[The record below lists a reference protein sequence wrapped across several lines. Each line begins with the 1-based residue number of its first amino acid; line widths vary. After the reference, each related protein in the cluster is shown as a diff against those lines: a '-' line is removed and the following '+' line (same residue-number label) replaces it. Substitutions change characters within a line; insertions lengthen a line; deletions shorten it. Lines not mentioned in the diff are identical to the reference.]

1 MILVSFKTHLFISL
15 ILLSTLASVPIQAKE
30 VRIAVASNFKNAMS
44 LVVEAYRELSGNK
57 VVVSYGSTGKHYAQ
71 LINGA
76 PIDIF
81 YAADDYRPKLLE
93 QKGIAVANTR
103 FTYALG
109 KLILWT
115 SLQSKVGLNQD
126 VLINNDFRYL
136 ALANPKLSPYGQAA
150 FQVLSNLGLVSQ
162 LEGKVIKG
170 ENIAQTFQF
179 VDSRNAD
186 LGFVA
191 YSQIVHTDNTNH
203 VSYWVVPQELYQPIV
218 QQAIMINNTKA
229 SSAFFD
235 FTKSEK
241 AREIIRQAGYELP

>member
-1 MILVSFKTHLFISL
+1 M
-15 ILLSTLASVPIQAKE
+15 LSTLASAPIQAQE

-44 LVVEAYRELSGNK
+44 LIVEAYGELSGNK

-115 SLQSKVGLNQD
+115 SLQGNVGLIQD

-150 FQVLSNLGLVSQ
+150 YQVLSNLGLVNQ
-162 LEGKVIKG
+162 LKGKVIQG

-191 YSQIVHTDNTNH
+191 YSQIVHRDNANQA
-203 VSYWVVPQELYQPIV
+203 SYWAVPQELHQPIV
-218 QQAIMINNTKA
+218 QQAIMINDTKA
-229 SSAFFD
+229 SNAFFD

-241 AREIIRQAGYELP
+241 AREIIHQAGYELP